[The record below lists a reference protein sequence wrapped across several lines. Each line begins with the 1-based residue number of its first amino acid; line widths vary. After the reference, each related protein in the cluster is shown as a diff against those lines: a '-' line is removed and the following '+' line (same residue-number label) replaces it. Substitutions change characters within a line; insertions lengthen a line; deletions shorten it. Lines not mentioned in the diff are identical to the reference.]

1 MTQGLRSTS
10 VVILGGLKMNAR
22 MLARTIAATLLL
34 LVLANALAACG
45 GAAKPGPS
53 ASASPATA
61 TSTFPP
67 TSAGSQLAWVVGRI
81 NAGQA
86 VGAAVLAQ
94 HFSPAFLA
102 QVPAAQL
109 NAALSKLVAA
119 APLRLAGVIGA
130 SSPTALVAHV
140 VGATDA
146 SLKVTITVA
155 PAPPHLIV
163 GLLFQP
169 YVATA
174 AVPTSW
180 REVNVGLRALASHA
194 SLFAGEVDAK
204 TPIDALRPDAPGAI
218 GSAFKLY
225 VLGALA
231 SAIEHHSAGWNEQLA
246 IHPGWKS
253 LPSGDLR
260 NAPDGRRYALRYYAQ
275 QMIAVSDNTAADHL
289 IHRVGR
295 AGVEAELARL
305 GMREPLLDTPFLT
318 TRELFALKLSAPA
331 ALRDA
336 YASGS
341 AAQRRRLLARIDA
354 LPVSLGAAGAWTA
367 PREVNTIEWFASPAD
382 LARAMIALQ
391 AAAQR
396 PGLAPVREILSKNP
410 GIALSKT
417 RWPYVAFK
425 GGSEPGVL
433 SLTWLLRRN
442 DGRSFVLSIVLND
455 PAKTIDEASAV
466 SIAEGAV
473 NLLAEAR

>member
-1 MTQGLRSTS
+1 MKTRAT
-10 VVILGGLKMNAR
+10 VV
-22 MLARTIAATLLL
+22 TIAVLLL
-34 LVLANALAACG
+34 MLSLANALAACG
-45 GAAKPGPS
+45 GTTQPGPS
-53 ASASPATA
+53 ASASPPTA
-61 TSTFPP
+61 TSTFPSTP
-67 TSAGSQLAWVVGRI
+67 AGSQLAWVVDRI

-86 VGAAVLAQ
+86 VGAAVVAQ

-130 SSPTALVAHV
+130 SSPTALVTHL
-140 VGATDA
+140 VGASGT
-146 SLKVTITVA
+146 SLNATITVA

-163 GLLFQP
+163 GLLFRP
-169 YVATA
+169 HAAT
-174 AVPTSW
+174 AVPTDW
-180 REVNVGLRALASHA
+180 HQVDAGLRALAGHA
-194 SLFAGEVDAK
+194 SLLASEVGGK
-204 TPIDALRPDAPGAI
+204 TPIDSLRPDAPGAI

-231 SAIEHHSAGWNEQLA
+231 SAIEHHSASWNEQLA

-260 NAPDGRRYALRYYAQ
+260 NARDGRRYALRYYAQ

-289 IHRVGR
+289 IHRLGR
-295 AGVEAELARL
+295 SAVEAELARL

-336 YASGS
+336 YASGG
-341 AAQRRRLLARIDA
+341 AAQRRRLLTRIDT
-354 LPVSLGAAGAWTA
+354 LPVSLAAAASWTA
-367 PREVNTIEWFASPAD
+367 PREVGTIEWFASPAD

-396 PGLAPVREILSKNP
+396 PGRAPIREILARNP
-410 GIALSKT
+410 GITFSKT

-433 SLTWLLRRN
+433 SLTWLLRRS
-442 DGRSFVLSIVLND
+442 DGRTFVLSIVLND
-455 PAKTIDEASAV
+455 STKAIDEASAV
-466 SIAEGAV
+466 GIAEGAV
-473 NLLAEAR
+473 NLLAKAR